1 MRETPLQEQP
11 EQAAIAVSED
21 MLTLREVSSLDALR
35 PFGNGFEEAL
45 FCIAHPQIVDSRT
58 LSNDK
63 HMKWRTASGMEL
75 LYFNPG
81 TRMQE
86 LKNGDFD
93 TFVGTIGINS
103 FRGRRTVNVI
113 VKDVVK

>member
-1 MRETPLQEQP
+1 
-11 EQAAIAVSED
+11 
-21 MLTLREVSSLDALR
+21 
-35 PFGNGFEEAL
+35 
-45 FCIAHPQIVDSRT
+45 
-58 LSNDK
+58 
-63 HMKWRTASGMEL
+63 MKWRTATGMEL

-81 TRMQE
+81 ARMQE

>member
-1 MRETPLQEQP
+1 
-11 EQAAIAVSED
+11 
-21 MLTLREVSSLDALR
+21 
-35 PFGNGFEEAL
+35 
-45 FCIAHPQIVDSRT
+45 
-58 LSNDK
+58 
-63 HMKWRTASGMEL
+63 MKWRTVSGMEL